1 MEPVLW
7 RQGDGAG
14 IYRGKHEKERE
25 RGYARDGAARIF
37 TRGHG
42 NFAKCAKMGLRYG
55 ELLETSFSLFSQI
68 PRMGKGYGAL
78 LEMLL
83 GIPWN
88 TREYP

>member
-1 MEPVLW
+1 MAPRRRV
-7 RQGDGAG
+7 G

-42 NFAKCAKMGLRYG
+42 DFAKCGKMGKRYG

-68 PRMGKGYGAL
+68 PRMEKEYGGTL
-78 LEMLL
+78 RDDLRYWHL
-83 GIPWN
+83 
-88 TREYP
+88 

>member
-25 RGYARDGAARIF
+25 RGYVRDGAARIF

-42 NFAKCAKMGLRYG
+42 NFAKCAKTGLRYG

-68 PRMGKGYGAL
+68 QRMEKRYGAL
-78 LEMLL
+78 LEML
-83 GIPWN
+83 
-88 TREYP
+88 

>member
-25 RGYARDGAARIF
+25 RGDARDRAARIF

-55 ELLETSFSLFSQI
+55 ELLETSFSLFPKFQGWG
-68 PRMGKGYGAL
+68 RDMGHS
-78 LEMLL
+78 
-83 GIPWN
+83 W
-88 TREYP
+88 RRS